1 MSEELQHIFGQT
13 ADEIIRM
20 FDRMGTEIFQLR
32 TKLLEADDS
41 HNRIVAENK
50 ALSEK
55 LADSEK
61 EANKW
66 IESALTWER
75 TYRAQVEEFKAL
87 EKELATAKQSLAER
101 DARIK
106 EITNKIHF
114 LFDAIKVQAENGGI
128 STLSYWIGEELL
140 KMIAHE
146 ALGPSLPDK
155 KGIK

>member
-1 MSEELQHIFGQT
+1 MSEEYICINHEHSACPDCVLEFQK
-13 ADEIIRM
+13 
-20 FDRMGTEIFQLR
+20 TE
-32 TKLLEADDS
+32 
-41 HNRIVAENK
+41 AENK

-66 IESALTWER
+66 IASALTWER

-146 ALGPSLPDK
+146 ALGPSTDAFVGE
-155 KGIK
+155 KGSTPSGESQREGKE